1 MANKKVEEPEH
12 ISSSSS
18 ESGSDDE
25 QHDGAQQE
33 QQDGEGSPCRS
44 RQSRNEKKARK
55 AVLRLGMKPMPE
67 IVKVVIR
74 KAKQG
79 WFVLPKP
86 DAFKSLSS
94 DTYVIFGQAE
104 NMASQAQTEAAQR
117 FTQGALPFGT
127 TDQTNATSG
136 AAAIAA
142 AKAAAAAAVKP
153 GELVDMA
160 GVDPK
165 DVELIVTQLNC
176 SSAVAAKALRDN
188 NNDIVEA
195 ILQISA
201 C

>member
-12 ISSSSS
+12 VSSSSS

-55 AVLRLGMKPMPE
+55 AVSRLGMKPMPE

-74 KAKQG
+74 KAKQA

-86 DAFKSLSS
+86 DVFKSLSS

-104 NMASQAQTEAAQR
+104 NMASQAHTEAAQR

-127 TDQTNATSG
+127 TDQANATSG
-136 AAAIAA
+136 AAVAA
-142 AKAAAAAAVKP
+142 AKAAAATTAKP
-153 GELVDMA
+153 EDVDME

-165 DVELIVTQLNC
+165 DVQLIMSQLRC
-176 SSAVAAKALRDN
+176 TPEEAAKALRDN

>member
-12 ISSSSS
+12 VSSSSS

-74 KAKQG
+74 KAKQA

-86 DAFKSLSS
+86 DVFKSLSS

-104 NMASQAQTEAAQR
+104 NMASQAHTEAAQR
-117 FTQGALPFGT
+117 FTQGALPFGS
-127 TDQTNATSG
+127 TDQASAASG
-136 AAAIAA
+136 AAAVAA
-142 AKAAAAAAVKP
+142 TNAADATAADT
-153 GELVDMA
+153 EEVDME
-160 GVDPK
+160 GVNPR
-165 DVELIVTQLNC
+165 DVQLIVSQLRC
-176 SSAVAAKALRDN
+176 TRAEATKALRDN
-188 NNDIVEA
+188 GNDIVEA
-195 ILQISA
+195 ILQITA